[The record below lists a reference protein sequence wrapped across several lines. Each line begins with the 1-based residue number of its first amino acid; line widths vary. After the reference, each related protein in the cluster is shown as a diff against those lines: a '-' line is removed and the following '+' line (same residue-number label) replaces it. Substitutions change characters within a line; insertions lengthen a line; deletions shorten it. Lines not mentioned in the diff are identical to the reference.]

1 MAVPRTYLRPLE
13 TPERLALKPFEAMW
27 DLDPSYSLSRLG
39 GLFETYQLLSK
50 RLSISIP
57 RFERQQEAELL
68 GKSVAVV
75 GAGPIGLRLALEA
88 SLLGAQVQVF
98 DARGSF
104 TRMNILKLWD
114 WASHDLLEL
123 GAKHLLPNFLSYVAL
138 WREEQQMLGL
148 DRSKED

>member
-1 MAVPRTYLRPLE
+1 MGFA
-13 TPERLALKPFEAMW
+13 
-27 DLDPSYSLSRLG
+27 SSLG
-39 GLFETYQLLSK
+39 GLFETYQLLTQ

-57 RFERQQEAELL
+57 RFEKQMDQAFELS

-98 DARGSF
+98 DARQGF

-114 WASHDLLEL
+114 WASMDLLEL

-138 WREEQQMLGL
+138 CL
-148 DRSKED
+148 